1 MFEDIPIRFFRG
13 THRIKDPQETIDE
26 NEKKLRTAG
35 ISRITDIT
43 DLDRIKIPVFSAIRP
58 TAQEG
63 SVSVYAGKGVTKEQA
78 KASAMME
85 GFERYSAEKQDIDKE
100 RMIVSTYNE
109 IINNSNPNLNKENTL
124 NPKDLLLPKNFTTQ
138 NVENSRLE
146 WIESTDITRDETIY
160 VPANAVFH
168 PYIPSR
174 DNIPS
179 PIAIF
184 KGNTNG
190 LASGNI
196 IEESVLHGIFEVVER
211 DAWSIFE
218 LTKRNKKEINQ
229 DSIENDIINELLDKF
244 NQEHIKIKLMDI
256 TADLDITTVAASS
269 DDMLLKDPALLTLGV
284 GTHLD
289 PNVAVIRALTE
300 VAQSRA
306 TQIHGTREDTIN
318 ADFMRKAGYENMKR
332 MNKHYFMEEDEK
344 IDLADIEDKSSNS
357 IKKDIETSIEEVQKV
372 GLDRILFTDLTRK
385 EIDINVA
392 RVIIPKAELYS
403 LDEERLGNRA
413 LEYDRKVRR
422 GLI

>member
-1 MFEDIPIRFFRG
+1 MFKDVPIQFFKG
-13 THRIKDPQETIDE
+13 THRIRDPKETIE
-26 NEKKLRTAG
+26 INEKKLRTAG
-35 ISRITDIT
+35 ITRLTEIT
-43 DLDRIKIPVFSAIRP
+43 DLDRVKIPVCSAIRP
-58 TAQEG
+58 TAKEG
-63 SVSVYAGKGVTKEQA
+63 SVSVYAGKGATREQA

-85 GFERYSAEKQDIDKE
+85 GFERYSAERQDIDGE
-100 RMIVSTYNE
+100 RTFVDTYN
-109 IINNSNPNLNKENTL
+109 NLKNMQDVKAL
-124 NPKDLLLPKNFTTQ
+124 DPKDLLLPKNFTTQ

-146 WIESTDITRDETIY
+146 WIEANDIISEETIY
-160 VPANAVFH
+160 VPSNAVFH
-168 PYIPSR
+168 PYIPTR
-174 DNIPS
+174 EAQPS

-229 DSIENDIINELLDKF
+229 ETIENEIINELLSKF
-244 NQEHIKIKLMDI
+244 NDEGIEIKLMDI
-256 TADLDITTVAASS
+256 TADLKITTVAASA
-269 DDMLLKDPALLTLGV
+269 DDTVLKDPALLTLGV

-289 PNVAVIRALTE
+289 PNIAVIRALTE

-306 TQIHGTREDTIN
+306 TQIHGTREDTIR
-318 ADFMRKAGYENMKR
+318 ADFMRKSGYDHMKK
-332 MNKHYFMEEDEK
+332 MNKHYFQKEETS
-344 IDLADIEDKSSNS
+344 IDLGDIEDKSSNS
-357 IKKDIETSIEEVQKV
+357 IKKDIETSIEEVQKA
-372 GLDRILFTDLTRK
+372 GFEQILYTDLTRE
-385 EIDINVA
+385 EIGINVA

-413 LEYDRKVRR
+413 LEYDRKARR